1 MQSAGRDVVLWGT
14 DFCPSPQIKKVQ
26 KLVANTVVNIFAS
39 ECKYGSDERWLPP
52 QLLIRTYAQKIIDHN

>member
-14 DFCPSPQIKKVQ
+14 DFCPPLQTKIQ

-39 ECKYGSDERWLPP
+39 ECIK
-52 QLLIRTYAQKIIDHN
+52 

>member
-1 MQSAGRDVVLWGT
+1 MQSAGRDVVSWGT

-39 ECKYGSDERWLPP
+39 ECKYGSDER
-52 QLLIRTYAQKIIDHN
+52 